1 VNSMREHKNNFKK
14 VAVWIFLV
22 NNNCNASRF
31 AREIIIVNWY
41 YAEFFQV
48 PHAYYF
54 LGEGLGGEGFT

>member
-1 VNSMREHKNNFKK
+1 MLSALLGKLSLLTE
-14 VAVWIFLV
+14 
-22 NNNCNASRF
+22 
-31 AREIIIVNWY
+31 Y